1 MLSSTGS
8 ARFFPSKFHADTCII
23 DESTPIFNSGPIP
36 TMPTWAFGLWFCW
49 YGAPRH
55 AALRH
60 VHMQYCVRVCALSCV
75 STCRS
80 NGCCS
85 TWQSPYLP
93 PPTHVYMHAC
103 TPIIKSRYHPY
114 NQTEKTAEVQHFLD
128 DDLGLDVV
136 SLDRNWRNL
145 GLPAEGTHCPTG
157 FLT

>member
-1 MLSSTGS
+1 M
-8 ARFFPSKFHADTCII
+8 C
-23 DESTPIFNSGPIP
+23 
-36 TMPTWAFGLWFCW
+36 
-49 YGAPRH
+49 
-55 AALRH
+55 AL
-60 VHMQYCVRVCALSCV
+60 VRVHAQKQRLL
-75 STCRS
+75 
-80 NGCCS
+80 
-85 TWQSPYLP
+85 QHMAKPLP
-93 PPTHVYMHAC
+93 PPPPHVYMHAC